1 MKNNFFLKSLLFILQ
16 CIEFI
21 ILGTIFG
28 IIFLLAQPFFWCFTK
43 GKKNVLKDDEARVFV
58 ANHYE
63 IYGPVAMFL
72 RFPFKFR
79 PWVIDKMCKS
89 KSIEQ
94 QMSIGFYN
102 NYKWIPKWFK
112 VFLVKVAKRLV
123 LFVIRFA
130 RPIPVSR
137 DNPRSNIT
145 TLQTSVEVLNKKTSI
160 LIFPELSSV
169 KEGVGEFMTG
179 FEHLGKYYYQ
189 KTGKKISFY
198 PVFISKK
205 RNTMYIEP
213 AIKFNP
219 NNDPNLEKERIVNGL
234 REAMITSYILH
245 EKTPKE
251 KKFNKSKFNKH

>member
-1 MKNNFFLKSLLFILQ
+1 MIKNIFLKPIIFILK

-21 ILGTIFG
+21 ILGSIFLVL
-28 IIFLLAQPFFWCFTK
+28 FLLAQPFVWCFTK
-43 GKKNVLKDDEARVFV
+43 GKKNLKKDDEARVFV

-63 IYGPVAMFL
+63 IYGPFVMFM
-72 RFPFKFR
+72 RFPFRFR
-79 PWVIDKMCKS
+79 PWVIDKMCES

-112 VFLVKVAKRLV
+112 VFLVKTAKRLV

-137 DNPRSNIT
+137 DNPRSNIK
-145 TLQTSVEVLNKKTSI
+145 TLQISVDALNKKNS
-160 LIFPELSSV
+160 LVIFPELCSV
-169 KEGVGEFMTG
+169 KEGVGEFMSG
-179 FEHLGKYYYQ
+179 FEHIGKYYYQ

-205 RNTMYIEP
+205 KNSIYIEEP
-213 AIKFNP
+213 IIFDP
-219 NNDPNLEKERIVNGL
+219 NNDANQEKSRIVNGL
-234 REAMITSYILH
+234 HEAIEKSYQIH
-245 EKTPKE
+245 EKS
-251 KKFNKSKFNKH
+251 NKRNKD

>member
-1 MKNNFFLKSLLFILQ
+1 MIKNILLKPIIFIFK

-21 ILGTIFG
+21 ILGSIFLAL
-28 IIFLLAQPFFWCFTK
+28 FLLAQPFVWGFTK
-43 GKKNVLKDDEARVFV
+43 GKKNLKKDDEARVFV

-63 IYGPVAMFL
+63 IYGPFLMFM

-79 PWVIDKMCKS
+79 PWVIDKMCES
-89 KSIEQ
+89 KSVEQ

-102 NYKWIPKWFK
+102 NYKWLPKWFK
-112 VFLVKVAKRLV
+112 VFLVKIAKRLV

-137 DNPRSNIT
+137 DNPRSNIK
-145 TLQTSVEVLNKKTSI
+145 TLQTSVDALNKRNSI
-160 LIFPELSSV
+160 VIFPELCSV
-169 KEGVGEFMTG
+169 KEGVGEFMSG

-205 RNTMYIEP
+205 KNTMYIEEP
-213 AIKFNP
+213 IIFNP
-219 NNDPNLEKERIVNGL
+219 ENDANQEKTRIVNSL
-234 REAMITSYILH
+234 HDAIENSYQKH
-245 EKTPKE
+245 EKNTKI
-251 KKFNKSKFNKH
+251 NKD